1 MAVAF
6 VQEFKVEAS
15 GDRST
20 ANYDYIFEQL
30 NLAENP
36 ADGLLSQTAGFDEDQ
51 LVFRV
56 FDVWESHEQAERFIE
71 ERLAPL
77 LTGTV
82 PNPANAGPPDR
93 QGFYAL
99 HSTLMP

>member
-6 VQEFKVEAS
+6 VQEFKIEAG

-20 ANYDYIFEQL
+20 ANYDYIFDQL

-36 ADGLLSQTAGFDEDQ
+36 ADGLISHTAGFDEDQ

-56 FDVWESHEQAERFIE
+56 FDVWASQEQAERFIS
-71 ERLAPL
+71 ERLSPL

-82 PNPANAGPPDR
+82 PNPDNSAPPDR
-93 QGFYAL
+93 QYFYDL